1 MCVCSFHTGHYFS
14 PRSCHFFWFAIIFV
28 AVSYLWRSWQR
39 TTWNLIQNTFWQP
52 CGACNRTLES
62 TIQCRKSRHTT
73 RGQGNVSSVCR
84 YSCFTHMLQLAE
96 NKELRDMRNVQFR
109 WILPVMG
116 VVDLKRMQN
125 RESLKMTT
133 KFSRIV
139 VGQSWK
145 TTFVRRSDVT
155 HLWNTHVS
163 LTSGGQN

>member
-1 MCVCSFHTGHYFS
+1 
-14 PRSCHFFWFAIIFV
+14 
-28 AVSYLWRSWQR
+28 
-39 TTWNLIQNTFWQP
+39 
-52 CGACNRTLES
+52 
-62 TIQCRKSRHTT
+62 
-73 RGQGNVSSVCR
+73 
-84 YSCFTHMLQLAE
+84 MLQLAE

-155 HLWNTHVS
+155 HL
-163 LTSGGQN
+163 